1 MWRRVYTFVNR
12 SLTTETKKKAFLLWE
27 RRCWEEKTQCGTR
40 EGSWEREKSCLLF
53 SYHLLLPF
61 RRRPLKCHRYKQLSL
76 PSKKNCF
83 LWFVNCCLGGNQ
95 SFPFFLHWECKN
107 AFRFCFI
114 ILFCVLLVTGDGNV
128 IDTHPIDARIIKP
141 SKKKRRH
148 LDLSIACPS
157 ARVCGAVNS
166 ITISNT
172 HVSSF
177 DGGQPKS
184 LVTLC

>member
-1 MWRRVYTFVNR
+1 MWNARGKLR
-12 SLTTETKKKAFLLWE
+12 
-27 RRCWEEKTQCGTR
+27 
-40 EGSWEREKSCLLF
+40 ERERERKVVYYFHIICYCRSGGGLWNVIAINNFPC
-53 SYHLLLPF
+53 
-61 RRRPLKCHRYKQLSL
+61 RQKQ
-76 PSKKNCF
+76 NCF
-83 LWFVNCCLGGNQ
+83 LWFVNCCLWGNH
-95 SFPFFLHWECKN
+95 SFPFFTLGMQKCLP
-107 AFRFCFI
+107 FLFYYF
-114 ILFCVLLVTGDGNV
+114 ILFTSCNGRRKCYR
-128 IDTHPIDARIIKP
+128 HAPMDARIIKP
-141 SKKKRRH
+141 SKKRRH